1 MGNRYEELNML
12 YLGRRKSRTT
22 HFWFALVLMV
32 RERALCAA
40 PHFWSPNKIPRDGLL
55 QQLWVESI
63 LLFSFF
69 QGHRHGAGVARS
81 EQAWRTQAGHK
92 GSGWLL
98 LLQRLRVFKLVFLRV
113 NFFGGN
119 WGRVLVLT
127 LNMTVK
133 KLLCICGGLG
143 LFQFC
148 DSSPA

>member
-1 MGNRYEELNML
+1 M
-12 YLGRRKSRTT
+12 
-22 HFWFALVLMV
+22 
-32 RERALCAA
+32 
-40 PHFWSPNKIPRDGLL
+40 
-55 QQLWVESI
+55 
-63 LLFSFF
+63 
-69 QGHRHGAGVARS
+69 ARS

-98 LLQRLRVFKLVFLRV
+98 LLQCLRFFKLVFLRV
-113 NFFGGN
+113 NFLGGN